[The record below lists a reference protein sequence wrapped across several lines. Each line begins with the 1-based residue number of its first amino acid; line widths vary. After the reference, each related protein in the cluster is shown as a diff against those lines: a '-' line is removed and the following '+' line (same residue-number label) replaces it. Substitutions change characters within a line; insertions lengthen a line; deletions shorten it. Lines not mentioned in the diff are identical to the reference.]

1 MLRATLSDVPNV
13 AGSGAGS
20 AGTAALTLQRAEHRE
35 RERERRRDVAERMCE
50 MLVTADV
57 MLTGARGINQSEMTM
72 LDHGGVAPAPAGLLD
87 RRRVARAVARDL
99 RVIYG
104 ERLRDVLLFG
114 SWARG
119 DAHPESDVDLLV
131 VLDEVSSRQREL
143 MRMSDVLWRH
153 SLENDTVVAEIP
165 VSEAEYRGLADPL
178 LIRIRAEGIS
188 VA

>member
-1 MLRATLSDVPNV
+1 M
-13 AGSGAGS
+13 
-20 AGTAALTLQRAEHRE
+20 
-35 RERERRRDVAERMCE
+35 
-50 MLVTADV
+50 
-57 MLTGARGINQSEMTM
+57 RG
-72 LDHGGVAPAPAGLLD
+72 
-87 RRRVARAVARDL
+87 
-99 RVIYG
+99 IYG

-131 VLDEVSSRQREL
+131 VLDEVSSRRREL
-143 MRMSDVLWRH
+143 TRMSDVLWRH

-178 LIRIRAEGIS
+178 LVRVRAEGIS